1 MTNET
6 HHTFA
11 SEAELE
17 AFASGTHHEAWR
29 MLGARRGVLD
39 GVNGVYFGVW
49 APSARGVS
57 VVGDF
62 NGWDR
67 RRHPLTGRGHF
78 GVYEGFVAEAQLGDR
93 YKFSIETAGGEI
105 VERADPFAKRTE
117 VPPRTASVIADSI
130 ALAPPAPSGNAE
142 WPGEDALSIYEVH
155 LGSIEP
161 SWGTDTYKNAGPVLI
176 ERVRELGFTHVEFM
190 PVTEHPYGGSWGY
203 QSTSYFAPTARWGTP
218 EEFAHLVWQLHEE
231 GIGVILDWVP
241 GHFALDAHGLYRFD
255 GSALFEHLDP
265 RQGLH
270 EEWGTAVFNFERNEV
285 RSFLLSSAKYW
296 LTTFGI
302 DALRVDAVSSMLYLD
317 YSRTDWVPNA
327 LGGRE
332 NLGAMRFLR
341 ELCEQVPMWRH
352 GAFVVAEESTAF
364 PGITKPTYEGG
375 LGFGFKWNM
384 GWMHDTLEYFSHEPV
399 HRRWHHHQLTF
410 SMFYAYTEHF
420 ILPLSHDEVVH
431 GKGSLY
437 AKMPGDDWQKRA
449 NVRAL
454 LGWMWGHP
462 GKKLL
467 FMGGEF
473 AQRHEWGDD
482 QSLLLTEHHTEG
494 ATAMK
499 RLVGDL
505 NRLYR
510 EIDALHVGDLYGEGF
525 RWVEADDAEANV
537 AVFLRRHP
545 FDPSAP
551 SVIVAANLS
560 PVPRN
565 GYRIAVPRGGSW
577 IEVLNTDSVWY
588 GGSGVGNL
596 GQVVSV
602 LTQSG
607 DGSFELYCT
616 LPPLGVLYLVP
627 A

>member
-1 MTNET
+1 
-6 HHTFA
+6 
-11 SEAELE
+11 
-17 AFASGTHHEAWR
+17 
-29 MLGARRGVLD
+29 
-39 GVNGVYFGVW
+39 
-49 APSARGVS
+49 
-57 VVGDF
+57 
-62 NGWDR
+62 
-67 RRHPLTGRGHF
+67 
-78 GVYEGFVAEAQLGDR
+78 
-93 YKFSIETAGGEI
+93 
-105 VERADPFAKRTE
+105 
-117 VPPRTASVIADSI
+117 
-130 ALAPPAPSGNAE
+130 
-142 WPGEDALSIYEVH
+142 
-155 LGSIEP
+155 
-161 SWGTDTYKNAGPVLI
+161 
-176 ERVRELGFTHVEFM
+176 
-190 PVTEHPYGGSWGY
+190 
-203 QSTSYFAPTARWGTP
+203 
-218 EEFAHLVWQLHEE
+218 
-231 GIGVILDWVP
+231 GVILDWVP

-317 YSRTDWVPNA
+317 YSRTEWVPNSF
-327 LGGRE
+327 GGRE

-341 ELCEQVPMWRH
+341 ELCEQVPQWRR

-364 PGITKPTYEGG
+364 PGITKPTFEGG

-467 FMGGEF
+467 FMGDEF
-473 AQRHEWGDD
+473 GQRHEWGDN
-482 QSLLLTEHHTEG
+482 QSLLHAEHHTEG
-494 ATAMK
+494 AGEMK

-505 NRLYR
+505 NALYR
-510 EIDALHVGDLYGEGF
+510 DMSALSVGDFHGTGF
-525 RWVEADDAEANV
+525 QWLVADDAEANV
-537 AVFLRRHP
+537 AIFLRRYP
-545 FDPSAP
+545 FDMSAP
-551 SVIVAANLS
+551 PVIVAANLS
-560 PVPRN
+560 PVPRV
-565 GYRIAVPRGGSW
+565 GYRIPVPLGGVW
-577 IEVLNTDSVWY
+577 VEVLNTDSVWY

-596 GQVVSV
+596 GRVSATPSDSAGASFV
-602 LTQSG
+602 L
-607 DGSFELYCT
+607 DCT
-616 LPPLGVLYLVP
+616 LPPLGVLYLSTT
-627 A
+627 